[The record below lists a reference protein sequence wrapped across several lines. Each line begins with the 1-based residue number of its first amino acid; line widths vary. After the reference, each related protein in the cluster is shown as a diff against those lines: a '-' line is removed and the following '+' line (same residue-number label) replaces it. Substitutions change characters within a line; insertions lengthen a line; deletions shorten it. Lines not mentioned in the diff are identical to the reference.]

1 MNRATQAS
9 ESLELALFL
18 SLSGGVMDAY
28 SYLVRGKVFANA
40 QTGNMLLLGVNLSQ
54 GDWGRCIHYLFPV
67 LFFALGI
74 VLAHNTKL
82 IFRPRHLHWRQV
94 ALAVEI
100 ALLCIV
106 AALPES
112 LNLLAN
118 SLTSLACGM
127 QVQSFRKLHGNAFA
141 TTMCIGN
148 LRSGMQSMVTYA
160 HTRER
165 RHLETGLL
173 YYFVI
178 VSFVL
183 GAVLGNWLIA
193 PLGPRMILV
202 SPVLLAVAFG
212 IMFVD
217 REKRGREDRKIAA
230 RRIKARR

>member
-9 ESLELALFL
+9 ESVELALFL

-54 GDWGRCIHYLFPV
+54 GDWGQCLHYLFPV
-67 LFFALGI
+67 LFFVLGI
-74 VLAHNTKL
+74 VVVHNTKL
-82 IFRPRHLHWRQV
+82 IFRPRHLHWRQI

-100 ALLCIV
+100 VLLCIV

-127 QVQSFRKLHGNAFA
+127 QVQSFRKLHGHAFA

-160 HTRER
+160 HTHER

-183 GAVLGNWLIA
+183 GAVIGNWLIA
-193 PLGPRMILV
+193 PFGLQMILV
-202 SPVLLAVAFG
+202 SPMMLAVAFG
-212 IMFVD
+212 IMFID
-217 REKRGREDRKIAA
+217 REKRAREGREAATRRITA
-230 RRIKARR
+230 RR